1 MSYSRRLENVLEQIE
16 TIENN
21 LNKNLMHEFSKYLI
35 SKDTSASYQRNCI
48 KIMLMFADFLQSRKE
63 EKTNLSQVNSIDDI
77 IAFLDTRRKT
87 KDEDPEQKWITT
99 WNDYLWRI
107 KIFYRWYY
115 NTKIFKANSNTIF
128 DSRNWVNPDFLNI
141 PKKKTKRMSPYSETE
156 IWEKDELQFIIKYE
170 TNKRN
175 KAILALLWDLNA
187 RNHELTLL
195 RIKNIRI
202 KEKYGEGEVP
212 YEAKTGSGPILLT
225 LSFPYVRDWLNEHPF
240 RNEPNSRLICNI
252 ENGKPL
258 LPGMVYD
265 TMYLLKKRIVR
276 LVASE
281 EIKDTKEKEKL
292 QYLLKTKKW
301 NPYCIRHSS
310 ITADSDYLPEYA
322 LKKKVRWSM
331 NSRQGSRYIKN
342 RMGNDLKEKI
352 LEQNG
357 IILDTSKVKKSTVID
372 CPRCTLINQLENK
385 FCSKCSYPLKPEA
398 YEELKE
404 KEEKEMKGMKQ
415 QINEMN
421 KKFEQVFSLIQQNP
435 DLAQIKPEVLI
446 TKNKV

>member
-1 MSYSRRLENVLEQIE
+1 MSYSRRLQNVLEQIE
-16 TIENN
+16 TVGDN
-21 LNKNLMHEFSKYLI
+21 LNKTLIQEFSKYLI
-35 SKDTSASYQRNCI
+35 SKYTSASYQRNCI
-48 KIMLMFADFLQSRKE
+48 KIMLMFVDFLQSRKKINRLTE
-63 EKTNLSQVNSIDDI
+63 VNSIDDI

-115 NTKIFKANSNTIF
+115 NTKILKTKANNIL

-141 PKKKTKRMSPYSETE
+141 PKKKTKRLSPYSETE

-170 TNKRN
+170 NSKRN

-187 RNHELTLL
+187 RNHEITLL

-240 RNEPNSRLICNI
+240 RNESNARLICNT
-252 ENGKPL
+252 ENGKPF

-265 TMYLLKKRIVR
+265 TMYLLEKRIFR
-276 LVASE
+276 LIASK

-310 ITADSDYLPEYA
+310 ITTDSDYLPEYA

-357 IILDTSKVKKSTVID
+357 IILDTSKILQS
-372 CPRCTLINQLENK
+372 ENK
-385 FCSKCSYPLKPEA
+385 FPICSKITRKYLDVN
-398 YEELKE
+398 
-404 KEEKEMKGMKQ
+404 KGYHQ
-415 QINEMN
+415 RNIIL
-421 KKFEQVFSLIQQNP
+421 FDLQN
-435 DLAQIKPEVLI
+435 LMQ
-446 TKNKV
+446 

>member
-1 MSYSRRLENVLEQIE
+1 MSYSRRLENVLKQIDNV
-16 TIENN
+16 ENKVN
-21 LNKNLMHEFSKYLI
+21 QDLINEFSKYLI
-35 SKDTSASYQRNCI
+35 LKDASANYQRNCI
-48 KIMLMFADFLQSRKE
+48 KIMLMFADFIKEQKALNLAQIDSSDNIILFLDSRKRSRE
-63 EKTNLSQVNSIDDI
+63 Q
-77 IAFLDTRRKT
+77 
-87 KDEDPEQKWITT
+87 DPDQKWITT

-115 NTKIFKANSNTIF
+115 NTKILQNNIF
-128 DSRNWVNPDFLNI
+128 DSRNWITPAFINI
-141 PKKKTKRMSPYSETE
+141 PKKRTKRLSPYSESE
-156 IWEKDELQFIIKYE
+156 IWEKDELHFIIKYE
-170 TNKRN
+170 NNKRN

-240 RNEPNSRLICNI
+240 RNEPDARLICNT

-258 LPGMVYD
+258 LPGAVYD
-265 TMYLLKKRIVR
+265 TMYLLKKRII
-276 LVASE
+276 LLLKSE
-281 EIKDTKEKEKL
+281 EITDKKEIEKL
-292 QYLLKTKKW
+292 IYLLTTKKW

-310 ITADSDYLPEYA
+310 ITSDSDYLPEYA

-342 RMGNDLKEKI
+342 RMGTDLKQKI

-357 IILDTSKVKKSTVID
+357 ISLGVKKIKYSVVD
-372 CPRCTLINQLENK
+372 CPRCELVNPLENK
-385 FCSKCSYPLKPEA
+385 YCSKCSYPLKPEA
-398 YEELKE
+398 YDELKQ
-404 KEEKEMKGMKQ
+404 KEENEMKQMKQ
-415 QINEMN
+415 QIQTIMN
-421 KKFEQVFSLIQQNP
+421 TLGE
-435 DLAQIKPEVLI
+435 LI
-446 TKNKV
+446 TNQNDKDKFAKNLIGKGMYVSN

>member
-1 MSYSRRLENVLEQIE
+1 MSYSRRLENVLQQIE
-16 TIENN
+16 TVENN
-21 LNKNLMHEFSKYLI
+21 LNKNLIQEFSKYLI
-35 SKDTSASYQRNCI
+35 SKDTSANYQRNCI
-48 KIMLMFADFLQSRKE
+48 KIMLMFADFLQFRRKE
-63 EKTNLSQVNSIDDI
+63 KNNLSQVNSIDDI
-77 IAFLDTRRKT
+77 IVFLDTRRKT

-115 NTKIFKANSNTIF
+115 NTKFLKTTANNIF
-128 DSRNWVNPDFLNI
+128 DSQNWITPDFLKI
-141 PKKKTKRMSPYSETE
+141 PKKKTKRLSPYSETE

-170 TNKRN
+170 NSKRN

-187 RNHELTLL
+187 RNHEITLL

-240 RNEPNSRLICNI
+240 RNEANARLICNT

-265 TMYLLKKRIVR
+265 TMYLLKKRIIR

-310 ITADSDYLPEYA
+310 ITSDSDYLPEYA

-357 IILDTSKVKKSTVID
+357 IILDTSQLKRSTVID
-372 CPRCTLINQLENK
+372 CPRCALINQLENK

-404 KEEKEMKGMKQ
+404 KEENEMKGMKQ

-421 KKFEQVFSLIQQNP
+421 KKFEQVFSMIQQNP
-435 DLAQIKPEVLI
+435 LLAKIKPEVLI
-446 TKNKV
+446 EKK

>member
-1 MSYSRRLENVLEQIE
+1 MSYSRRLENVLKQIGYV
-16 TIENN
+16 ENKI
-21 LNKNLMHEFSKYLI
+21 NKDLINEFSEYLI
-35 SKDTSASYQRNCI
+35 LKDASANYQRNCI
-48 KIMLMFADFLQSRKE
+48 KVMLMFAEFIKEQKNLNLTQIDSSEDILQFLDSRKRNRE
-63 EKTNLSQVNSIDDI
+63 Q
-77 IAFLDTRRKT
+77 
-87 KDEDPEQKWITT
+87 DPDQKWITT

-115 NTKIFKANSNTIF
+115 NTKILKNYVF
-128 DSRNWVNPDFLNI
+128 DSHNWITPDFINI
-141 PKKKTKRMSPYSETE
+141 PKKRTKRLSPYSESE
-156 IWEKDELQFIIKYE
+156 IWEKDELHFIIKYE
-170 TNKRN
+170 NNKRN

-240 RNEPNSRLICNI
+240 RNEPDARLICNT

-258 LPGMVYD
+258 LPGAVYD
-265 TMYLLKKRIVR
+265 TMYLLKKRIIR
-276 LVASE
+276 LLESE
-281 EIKDTKEKEKL
+281 EIKDKKEREKL
-292 QYLLKTKKW
+292 RYLLATKKW

-310 ITADSDYLPEYA
+310 ITSDSDYLPEYA

-342 RMGNDLKEKI
+342 RMGTDLKQKI

-357 IILDTSKVKKSTVID
+357 ISLGVKQIKYSVVD
-372 CPRCTLINQLENK
+372 CPRCELVNPFENK
-385 FCSKCSYPLKPEA
+385 YCSKCSYPLKPEA
-398 YEELKE
+398 YDELKQ
-404 KEEKEMKGMKQ
+404 KEENEMKRMKQ
-415 QINEMN
+415 QIQMLTESQKEILECLKYPERLNHILNE
-421 KKFEQVFSLIQQNP
+421 K
-435 DLAQIKPEVLI
+435 
-446 TKNKV
+446 